1 MNVAARCGK
10 IGTKRAARSMADFTL
25 TATEETVAP
34 GEAYLTD
41 TPVLRAHAG
50 TQPDLFLRWNR
61 LPATAAAIDV
71 VVHLH
76 GFSQRG
82 GAMALAEKV
91 ARSGI
96 ELSGRSRPTLALIPR
111 GNFIRRNWYDFPALN
126 GGGFAALVEYGLACL
141 RAGLALDRLI
151 VTAHSGGVMPAVGLL
166 DGEGP
171 MPDELH
177 LFDGLYGNDPA
188 LGDPYRDLAA
198 IERWLGDRFAA
209 EPVRPGALRVVYL
222 DRQTGEMSR
231 AVGEAIARHLASADP
246 ARAALLSPRYRV
258 ERSLVP
264 HSDVAWRCGP
274 EFLAD
279 PGADIDWSRPVPAGG

>member
-1 MNVAARCGK
+1 
-10 IGTKRAARSMADFTL
+10 MAVLLHT
-25 TATEETVAP
+25 TRNGISS
-34 GEAYLTD
+34 GEAYLAD
-41 TPVLRAHAG
+41 TPLLRSHAG

-61 LPATAAAIDV
+61 VPVRAAAIDV

-76 GFSQRG
+76 GFSQHG

-91 ARSGI
+91 ARSGFG
-96 ELSGRSRPTLALIPR
+96 LSRRTRPTLALIPR
-111 GNFIRRNWYDFPALN
+111 GNFIRRSWYDFPAL
-126 GGGFAALVEYGLACL
+126 GGGGLAALVEYALAHLRPGLVC
-141 RAGLALDRLI
+141 DRLI

-166 DGEGP
+166 DGGDA

-177 LFDGLYGNDPA
+177 LFDGLYGRDPA

-198 IERWLGDRFAA
+198 IDRWLGERLAA
-209 EPVRPGALRVVYL
+209 EPARPGALRVVYL

-231 AVGEAIARHLASADP
+231 AVGETIARHLASAGP
-246 ARAALLSPRYRV
+246 PRAALLSPRYRV

-264 HSDVAWRCGP
+264 HGDVAWRCGP